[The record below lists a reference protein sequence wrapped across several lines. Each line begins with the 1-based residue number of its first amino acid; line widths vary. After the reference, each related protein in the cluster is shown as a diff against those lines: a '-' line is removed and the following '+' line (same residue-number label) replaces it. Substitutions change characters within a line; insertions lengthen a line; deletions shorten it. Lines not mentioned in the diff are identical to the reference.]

1 MFDPLYIVLQIVCL
15 QCLFYL
21 GMGTI
26 WELVHTFTK
35 VPVSLDHFFSTNYI
49 NFVSYSGW
57 IEILSMLLAGIF
69 GFVFYLHYMSV
80 LLSGILNNALIN
92 SVLLYSA
99 WLLSFIVERA
109 KKCVDFTF
117 TLYFIHVLSCAFYQ
131 VWSKFFTHRI
141 IFDVHRSAE
150 PVS

>member
-49 NFVSYSGW
+49 NFVSYSSNSCLMSKFASLSASKLF
-57 IEILSMLLAGIF
+57 ILLTLDAELLAASSLVAP
-69 GFVFYLHYMSV
+69 FV
-80 LLSGILNNALIN
+80 
-92 SVLLYSA
+92 
-99 WLLSFIVERA
+99 
-109 KKCVDFTF
+109 
-117 TLYFIHVLSCAFYQ
+117 
-131 VWSKFFTHRI
+131 
-141 IFDVHRSAE
+141 
-150 PVS
+150 